1 MIRITRRDVLRSA
14 AAAGL
19 AGRVLPAAPPAFK
32 VGVTDWNLR
41 LGAKPDAVALA
52 RKLGFDGVQVSFGRR
67 FEGDKLPLDNPEL
80 IAQYKKLSAEH
91 KIPLDGTCVDRLH
104 ENGLKSDPLAVK
116 WVRDSIRITKDLGVQ
131 VLLLPMFGKWAILSP
146 AERDYVGD
154 ALRDLGPEA
163 EKAGVI
169 LGLEDTISAEDNVR
183 IMERSRSKAVSVYY
197 DVGNSTRNGFDV
209 VKEIRWLG
217 KSRIC
222 QIHLKDNPGY
232 MGEGKIDFVEVV
244 KAIRDIGYTGYANL
258 ETDTRP
264 GSTVEADMQRNLSF
278 IRGVMSRV

>member
-1 MIRITRRDVLRSA
+1 MIRLTRRDLLRSA
-14 AAAGL
+14 AAAGFASPAL
-19 AGRVLPAAPPAFK
+19 RAAPPAFK

-41 LGAKPDAVALA
+41 LGAKPESVALA
-52 RKLGFDGVQVSFGRR
+52 KQLGFDGVQVSFGRR
-67 FEGDKLPLDNPEL
+67 FDGDKLLVDNPET

-232 MGEGKIDFVEVV
+232 MGEGKIDFTEVV
-244 KAIRDIGYTGYANL
+244 KAIRDIGFTGYANL
-258 ETDTRP
+258 ETDTRQ

-278 IRGVMSRV
+278 IRGVISRV